1 MKLRNG
7 IPFCRSSEADG
18 SLHARSKSLAKIFL
32 IMLDRFTNIFLCIL
46 LSHFAPSIDL
56 FSKKLIDNVGPS
68 QGKCCFSNS
77 QIWSI
82 NYPLKKIPSIFFQ
95 LMINE
100 SFGWNSFVF
109 YKRAILGLF
118 LVYFRFISNKVCGA
132 GIWTHNLLNASLLP

>member
-1 MKLRNG
+1 MSVQ
-7 IPFCRSSEADG
+7 RSG
-18 SLHARSKSLAKIFL
+18 WVPPCKKQIFSNNL
-32 IMLDRFTNIFLCIL
+32 LDNAWQVYQHILCIS

-56 FSKKLIDNVGPS
+56 FNKKLIDNVGPS
-68 QGKCCFSNS
+68 QGKWCFSNS